1 MTTHIRTHIRSLAA
15 AALAVALAGCALDV
29 TNPNAAPEQVAVTT
43 PAGVRAIAVGLQ
55 GRYGNALEHAVWVPG
70 LVAGELGTLTNSQS
84 QHREFQR
91 FPNAALNTPRIEST
105 NLDLLAFWSRQY
117 ATIRAADDV
126 LAGLSQVTLTPG
138 TESGMT
144 ALARTLKAAS
154 LGTLAEA
161 WQQVILEPSQDAPTF
176 ADRTATLA
184 RVLELLASARADLA
198 AQAPST

>member
-1 MTTHIRTHIRSLAA
+1 MTITMTTHISSLAA
-15 AALAVALAGCALDV
+15 AALTLTLAGCALDV
-29 TNPNAAPEQVAVTT
+29 TNPNAAPEEVAVTT

-55 GRYGNALEHAVWVPG
+55 GRYGNAIEHAVWVPG
-70 LVAGELGTLTNSQS
+70 LVSGELGTLTNSQS

-91 FPNAALNTPRIEST
+91 FPNTALNTPRIEST

-126 LAGLSQVTLTPG
+126 LAGVAQAAFAPG

-144 ALARTLKAAS
+144 ALAKTLKAAS

-161 WQQVILEPSQDAPTF
+161 WQQVILE
-176 ADRTATLA
+176 
-184 RVLELLASARADLA
+184 
-198 AQAPST
+198 